1 MGIIGNI
8 RKHSWIAVAVVG
20 VAIVAFIIGDL
31 TKNNNKM
38 PDLGRIGGTTI
49 TYQHFNNLVE
59 EAEQN
64 YKRSQGV
71 AQVPS
76 EVQMQLREQVWQ
88 QVMGE
93 TLMDAEFEKLGL
105 TVSSAELNDM
115 YVGNFIH
122 PYLRQV
128 FTNPQ
133 TGEYQTQAIQYYV
146 DNFETLDTAQRLE
159 WVQLEKAV
167 KEDRSAQKYNTLVAS
182 GLYMPKAI
190 AAQIAALSNKVS
202 NANVVSM
209 PYQSVAEE
217 EVALTDADY
226 QKYYDAHRNEFRVRE
241 ELREIDYIVYPIVP
255 TPQDLTNIQAE
266 VEKVWGEFQE
276 QNPDELVF
284 FVNAESDRSYDS
296 TFLRADEFASPMDSA
311 IRNASEGTFIAPRV
325 VGNEWQMAKVL
336 KIENR
341 PDSLRASVI
350 YIFNERVGGT
360 VTRGDEQAKELAD
373 SVKNLLTSGAMN
385 FDEAVKQFSDDP
397 SKSDMEWQLDG
408 GYGMLNEKII
418 ETPEGGVFV
427 MQHPAEVG
435 YFVVKVTGKTAPHR
449 KYRVATITRFIA
461 ASEATTRNIYN
472 EANRFAGNNRSHS
485 AMTSAAQAE
494 NLQVRNTMVNA
505 MSNNLGQVGNAR
517 SIVQWAYNEKTK
529 VGDVADQIFEADDKY
544 IVAAL
549 KDVYKVGYATLEQVR
564 NMIENQVRI
573 EKKAEILKERA
584 KEAQKDC
591 SDLAVLAGKL
601 NARMDTID
609 SVAFNDYFL
618 GQFGMEPKIQAAI
631 TATEGNDIV
640 GPLQGANG
648 VYLMQVTGKADNPS
662 PVDPETIR
670 NQYMMSFQQKVRS
683 AQQVLKDNTKIVDQ
697 RNKFF

>member
-1 MGIIGNI
+1 MGAIGTI

-59 EAEQN
+59 EAEEN
-64 YKRSQGV
+64 YKRQQGV
-71 AQVPS
+71 TQVPS
-76 EVQMQLREQVWQ
+76 EVQMQLREQMWQ
-88 QVMGE
+88 QLVSE
-93 TLMDAEFEKLGL
+93 NLMDAEFSKLGL
-105 TVSSAELNDM
+105 TVSSAEMNDM
-115 YVGNFIH
+115 YVGTFVH
-122 PYLRQV
+122 PYLRQI

-146 DNFETLDTAQRLE
+146 DNFESLDTAQKME

-167 KEDRSAQKYNTLVAS
+167 KEDRSAQKYNALIAG

-190 AAQIAALSNKVS
+190 AAQVAALSSKVS
-202 NANVVSM
+202 NANVVAL

-226 QKYYDAHRNEFRVRE
+226 QKYYEKHRNEYRVRE
-241 ELREIDYIVYPIVP
+241 ELREIDFIIYPIVP
-255 TPQDLTNIQAE
+255 TPQDLANIQAD

-276 QNPDELVF
+276 QDPDELVF

-296 TFLRADEFASPMDSA
+296 TYRRADEFAAPMDSA
-311 IRNASEGTFIAPRV
+311 IRAAAEGTFIAPRV

-350 YIFNERVGGT
+350 YIFNERAGGT
-360 VTRGDEQAKELAD
+360 ITRGDEQAKQLAD
-373 SVKNLLTSGAMN
+373 SVRNIVAGGAMD
-385 FDEAVKQFSDDP
+385 FEEAVKQYSDDP

-408 GYGMLNEKII
+408 SYGFLNEKIV

-449 KYRVATITRFIA
+449 KYRVATITRVIA
-461 ASEATTRNIYN
+461 ASEATTRSIYN

-505 MSNNLGQVGNAR
+505 MSSNLGQVGNAR

-564 NMIENQVRI
+564 TMMENQVRV
-573 EKKAEILKERA
+573 EKRAEILKERA
-584 KEAQKDC
+584 NEAMKDC
-591 SDLAVLAGKL
+591 TDLAVIAGKL
-601 NARMDTID
+601 NAKVDTLD

-631 TATEGNDIV
+631 AATEGNDIV
-640 GPLQGANG
+640 GPLQGSNG
-648 VYLMQVTGKADNPS
+648 VYMLQVTGKADNPK
-662 PVDPETIR
+662 PVDAEGIR
-670 NQYMMSFQQKVRS
+670 NQYSMSYQQKVRS